1 VVKLFGFTSIHL
13 TEPLMGSL
21 ESCVEKAVIVTVI
34 SLVDKMALIFVY

>member
-1 VVKLFGFTSIHL
+1 
-13 TEPLMGSL
+13 MGSL